1 MGDIQRIQRISA
13 KVNEVDDM
21 IKLVTF
27 QKHFL
32 TNQVRTVEWGSDEWE
47 DLINEI
53 GLLDQTIWDLKAEKQ
68 RLIDSI

>member
-32 TNQVRTVEWGSDEWE
+32 TNQVQTVEWGSDEWE